1 MPHRRRRTPA
11 FRGGGA
17 DSVYL
22 RAFMECN
29 PLAVVVLRSD
39 GSVVDCNPAFEQL
52 FGYSRD
58 EVILRQLD
66 ELIVPEE
73 ERERAEQLTARAK
86 DGEEVHTE
94 LCRIHKE
101 GHYIDVALHAVEVR
115 VDSAHSGIFTIYEDI
130 SDRKRTADA
139 LKQSDLRSRT
149 LFEHVPDPIFIFD
162 KANNYFLDCNSAV
175 ERIYGYT
182 REELQEMTP
191 YDLHPPEDYVKVHEN
206 IAVANVDTPNTYVH
220 LAKDGRRMDVEILSD
235 DIQWGGRLAWISI
248 VRDITERKRAEAELR
263 GAKADAEDA
272 TGRQVGVSRQHEPRD
287 PHADER
293 HHGDDRPDARHQ
305 ARQ

>member
-22 RAFMECN
+22 RALMECN

-86 DGEEVHTE
+86 DGEEGHTE
-94 LCRIHKE
+94 LSRIHKE
-101 GHYIDVALHAVEVR
+101 GHYNRRRA
-115 VDSAHSGIFTIYEDI
+115 
-130 SDRKRTADA
+130 
-139 LKQSDLRSRT
+139 
-149 LFEHVPDPIFIFD
+149 
-162 KANNYFLDCNSAV
+162 
-175 ERIYGYT
+175 T
-182 REELQEMTP
+182 RC
-191 YDLHPPEDYVKVHEN
+191 
-206 IAVANVDTPNTYVH
+206 
-220 LAKDGRRMDVEILSD
+220 
-235 DIQWGGRLAWISI
+235 
-248 VRDITERKRAEAELR
+248 R
-263 GAKADAEDA
+263 G
-272 TGRQVGVSRQHEPRD
+272 PC
-287 PHADER
+287 
-293 HHGDDRPDARHQ
+293 
-305 ARQ
+305 